1 MTQTFNYIAA
11 ILVVFFGL
19 WLFSGNNRHYPASAT
34 ANDVAEATNEIQ
46 AVIEPHY
53 RDSLNGEMHMDS
65 SDNQDVAYSSA
76 QSAGSN
82 FQPASETIQL
92 AAGTARTGVVN
103 QHQPADAYQTT
114 GAVDNS
120 ADDPVSDA
128 DWYSGLMNKARSI
141 GDRIINIDITG
152 NSSQSVASVAGENTG
167 DELNDENSLLP
178 QPTESESLAE
188 NKVDCPSMMY
198 MGGNAYGRNML
209 IRMGCPVP

>member
-19 WLFSGNNRHYPASAT
+19 WLFSGNNRHYPATAT
-34 ANDVAEATNEIQ
+34 ANDVADATNEIQ

-53 RDSLNGEMHMDS
+53 RNSRNGEMHMDS
-65 SDNQDVAYSSA
+65 SDNQDVAYYSA
-76 QSAGSN
+76 PSAGSN
-82 FQPASETIQL
+82 SQSASETMQL
-92 AAGTARTGVVN
+92 RAGTGRPVAESAYQSTGV
-103 QHQPADAYQTT
+103 
-114 GAVDNS
+114 VDNS
-120 ADDPVSDA
+120 AADPVSDA
-128 DWYSGLMNKARSI
+128 DWFSGLMNKARSI

-152 NSSQSVASVAGENTG
+152 GSAQSVASVAGENTG

-178 QPTESESLAE
+178 QPTESESLAD

-209 IRMGCPVP
+209 IKMGCPVP